1 MDAHCTQGGLR
12 KVASRWYDDD
22 SSGTHLST
30 MVHLVPPTHPNLA
43 SRHRATAAEGVP
55 TRPST
60 TVSMAIAA
68 QSIHLRSASHR
79 PWTRGGANG
88 GPSKEQSLWRCW
100 LQTEL
105 TFRTGSGFSARPR
118 DGSEMRMA
126 DLYFYFKNPS
136 YSPILGHGH
145 TWKYQN
151 LVVVVGTWTT
161 VVPTEITKI
170 NTLFCFPQ

>member
-12 KVASRWYDDD
+12 KMASRWEDDD

-30 MVHLVPPTHPNLA
+30 IVHLVPPTPNLA

-68 QSIHLRSASHR
+68 QSIQLRSASHR

-88 GPSKEQSLWRCW
+88 GPSKDQPSLWRCW

-126 DLYFYFKNPS
+126 V
-136 YSPILGHGH
+136 LGSWSIELPPPRARRHGH
-145 TWKYQN
+145 TWNYHY
-151 LVVVVGTWTT
+151 LVVGTWTT
-161 VVPTEITKI
+161 VVPLEITKI
-170 NTLFCFPQ
+170 NILFCFPQ